1 MRSLSILKKR
11 RSQEEL
17 EDYKEIIDDM
27 RESQFL
33 KRMWERY
40 QEENTYSA
48 DIGYTDVLDTV
59 LEIGL
64 MLEQD

>member
-1 MRSLSILKKR
+1 M
-11 RSQEEL
+11 